1 MIGLRPRAAAC
12 AFMLLVASGSP
23 AWAGAPT
30 EALRH
35 SMDGIFA
42 LLDDPA
48 FKGVDRAMA
57 RQREL
62 FALADRGVD
71 FSEAARRTLGA
82 TWEDRTPAER
92 AHFVRLFADLIA
104 HAYLKHIA
112 HRGVRIAY
120 DEEIWTGKDVIVRA
134 RAFRSSGDA
143 TPVAFAMREGDDGQW
158 RLFDV
163 SFGGMSLV
171 GTYRAQFMRVIGTG
185 SYYDLVKRL
194 EMKTDTDTDA
204 LRRNAP

>member
-1 MIGLRPRAAAC
+1 MTGLCPRAAAC
-12 AFMLLVASGSP
+12 ALMLFVVSGSP

-35 SMDGIFA
+35 SIDRFFA

-48 FKGVDRAMA
+48 FKGGDRAVE

-62 FALADRGVD
+62 FALADSAVD

-82 TWEDRTPAER
+82 TWDRRTPAER

-104 HAYLKHIA
+104 HAYLKHIP
-112 HRGVRIAY
+112 HHGVRIAY
-120 DEEIWTGKDVIVRA
+120 DEEIWTGRDVIVRA
-134 RAFRSSGDA
+134 RTFGKTGEA

-158 RLFDV
+158 RVFDV
-163 SFGGMSLV
+163 SFAGMSLV
-171 GTYRAQFMRVIGTG
+171 GTYRAQFMRVIRTG
-185 SYYDLVKRL
+185 SYEELVNRL
-194 EMKTDTDTDA
+194 ELKTSTDTDA
-204 LRRNAP
+204 MRGAP